1 MATSTNITSLI
12 KLSMCELQHAITWNW
27 LTLTRSSCRCSIPES
42 LKILRKQKTSVK
54 WIHGRERFLLWELRD
69 VTSGSWICE
78 RIINAEGLGA
88 TVCFRKWQQKH
99 LQPFAAAADSQ
110 TWWKTS
116 QMLSS
121 HMWRAVGAG
130 FKQGCMEPFTIKLVL
145 FILQAASRRTT
156 TSSSRTSPASGSKV
170 LWTTRTRTARSSPTP
185 SYARF
190 KTTTHTHTHTLFT
203 FPRDGWGYIWTEASE
218 GLGGVLPLL
227 LQPFVMPPPPFFRRL
242 LHLLSLVSLFC

>member
-1 MATSTNITSLI
+1 MTTSTNITSLI

-88 TVCFRKWQQKH
+88 TVCFRKWQQTH

-110 TWWKTS
+110 TRREVENFTDAQFTHVTCCWCWIQTGLYGTFHNKT
-116 QMLSS
+116 
-121 HMWRAVGAG
+121 R
-130 FKQGCMEPFTIKLVL
+130 PFHP
-145 FILQAASRRTT
+145 
-156 TSSSRTSPASGSKV
+156 SSSISQDDDFV
-170 LWTTRTRTARSSPTP
+170 FEDFARL
-185 SYARF
+185 RL
-190 KTTTHTHTHTLFT
+190 K
-203 FPRDGWGYIWTEASE
+203 
-218 GLGGVLPLL
+218 GV
-227 LQPFVMPPPPFFRRL
+227 VDDKDED
-242 LHLLSLVSLFC
+242 C